1 MSRKT
6 MSGGKLEDAVD
17 LGTWMGRKQ
26 AFSLMAGR
34 CSAADAECIR
44 KMRGDRT
51 YRALGLNW
59 DKFCRERLGIS
70 RSTADSIV
78 RQLEEFGPAF
88 FTLAQVMHITA
99 DEYRRIASAVSGGKL
114 LHAGEEIPIEAEN
127 APRLAVAIEDLRRQ
141 RKAEAAARPS
151 TNHQAMD
158 SQATGAGIDAVF
170 EKIEGA
176 LEAVSQDLEHA
187 CALPLDAARR
197 ANLRTLLL
205 RTINRLGELGFAIE
219 L

>member
-1 MSRKT
+1 
-6 MSGGKLEDAVD
+6 MSGKMAGRNKLEDAVD

-44 KMRGDRT
+44 KLRGDRT
-51 YRALGLNW
+51 YRTLGLNW
-59 DKFCRERLGIS
+59 DRFCRERLGIS
-70 RSTADSIV
+70 RSNADSIV

-88 FTLAQVMHITA
+88 FTLAQIMHITA
-99 DEYRRIASAVSGGKL
+99 DEYRRISSAVSGEKL

-127 APRLAVAIEDLRRQ
+127 APRLAAAIEDLRRQ
-141 RKAEAAARPS
+141 REAEAATAP
-151 TNHQAMD
+151 
-158 SQATGAGIDAVF
+158 ATDPQPTDADIDAVF
-170 EKIEGA
+170 AKIESAVEA
-176 LEAVSQDLEHA
+176 LGHDIEQA
-187 CALPLDAARR
+187 CALTLDAPRR

-205 RTINRLGELGFAIE
+205 RAINRLGELGLTIE

>member
-1 MSRKT
+1 MSRKMT
-6 MSGGKLEDAVD
+6 SGNKLEDAVD

-26 AFSLMAGR
+26 AFSLIAGR

-44 KMRGDRT
+44 QMRGKRA

-59 DKFCRERLGIS
+59 DKFCRERLGIC
-70 RSTADSIV
+70 RATADLIV

-99 DEYRRIASAVSGGKL
+99 DEYRRISSAVSGEKL
-114 LHAGEEIPIEAEN
+114 LHSGEEIPIEAGN
-127 APRLAVAIEDLRRQ
+127 APRLAAAIHDMRRQ
-141 RKAEAAARPS
+141 REAEAATRPS
-151 TNHQAMD
+151 TD
-158 SQATGAGIDAVF
+158 SQATSAGVDAVF
-170 EKIEGA
+170 AKIES
-176 LEAVSQDLEHA
+176 AVETLGQDIEQA
-187 CALPLDAARR
+187 CAFALDATRR

-205 RTINRLGELGFAIE
+205 RTMNRLGELGLTIE

>member
-1 MSRKT
+1 MSRRIAT
-6 MSGGKLEDAVD
+6 ASKLQDAVD

-26 AFSLMAGR
+26 AFSLIAGR

-44 KMRGDRT
+44 QMRSKRA

-59 DKFCRERLGIS
+59 DRFCRERLGIC
-70 RSTADSIV
+70 RATADLIV

-99 DEYRRIASAVSGGKL
+99 DEYRRISSAVSGEKL
-114 LHAGEEIPIEAEN
+114 LHAGEEIPIETGN
-127 APRLAVAIEDLRRQ
+127 APRLAAAIEDMRRQ
-141 RKAEAAARPS
+141 REAEAAATPS
-151 TNHQAMD
+151 TD
-158 SQATGAGIDAVF
+158 SQVTGDGIDAAF
-170 EKIEGA
+170 AKIESAVEA
-176 LEAVSQDLEHA
+176 LGQDIEQA
-187 CALPLDAARR
+187 CALPLDATRR

-205 RTINRLGELGFAIE
+205 RAVNRLGELELAIE

>member
-1 MSRKT
+1 M
-6 MSGGKLEDAVD
+6 EDAVD

-34 CSAADAECIR
+34 CSAAEAECIR
-44 KMRGDRT
+44 KLRT
-51 YRALGLNW
+51 KRAYRAVGLNW

-70 RSTADSIV
+70 RSNADSIV

-99 DEYRRIASAVSGGKL
+99 DEYRRISSAVTGEKL

-127 APRLAVAIEDLRRQ
+127 APRLAAAIEDMRRQ
-141 RKAEAAARPS
+141 REAEAAATP
-151 TNHQAMD
+151 TAD
-158 SQATGAGIDAVF
+158 PQATGVDIDAVF
-170 EKIEGA
+170 AKIEGA
-176 LEAVSQDLEHA
+176 VEALGRDVEEA
-187 CALPLDAARR
+187 RALPLDTARR

-205 RTINRLGELGFAIE
+205 RATNRLGELGLTIK